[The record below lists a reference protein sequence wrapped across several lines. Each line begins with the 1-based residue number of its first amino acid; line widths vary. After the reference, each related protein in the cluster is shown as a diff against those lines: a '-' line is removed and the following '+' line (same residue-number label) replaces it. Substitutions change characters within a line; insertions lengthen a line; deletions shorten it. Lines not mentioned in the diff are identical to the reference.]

1 MLDEEI
7 QMEIVNIETRE
18 FGIQTVEKMAIT
30 QAPATAKI
38 KKTYKIITLEKK
50 DMLDVKD
57 AMKQGVNQGNKK
69 RKIKVYTGSDSKNIP
84 ETYKDQFDPNIYAL
98 EEVEEIE
105 EVEPEPEVNSAA
117 QSAHSHRHK
126 TPHLKPNINGVEKY
140 I

>member
-57 AMKQGVNQGNKK
+57 AMK
-69 RKIKVYTGSDSKNIP
+69 
-84 ETYKDQFDPNIYAL
+84 
-98 EEVEEIE
+98 
-105 EVEPEPEVNSAA
+105 
-117 QSAHSHRHK
+117 
-126 TPHLKPNINGVEKY
+126 
-140 I
+140 